1 MMDPLSEA
9 RSTPRPPPSLAAV
22 PADAPRARRVARI
35 QFGLCLAVTVAVL
48 VYLLSPLGGPRPG
61 AGAEPAAPGEAAVGL
76 TPSGA
81 IRLQPDSPL
90 ARKLQVASVKTEK
103 LAAPVLTVTG
113 TVVASLRPAKG
124 RPRQWQ
130 FSSAELLTTYT
141 DWQKAV
147 ADIAFATRQL
157 DSIRKLGENRVA
169 AGGVVVGRLTKLVEA
184 GTESEKDLAT
194 ARTELLQ
201 AQIQGRKDV
210 HEAETALRLAQ
221 RTEAALS
228 RQLQL
233 AGVDPDLLRITDK
246 DLDVVVGDVPEA
258 AVSRVKLGQ
267 GCEARFSCLGG
278 KRFAGTVRSVSP
290 ALSKERRALRV
301 LFTIDDPD
309 DLLRPG
315 MFADVGLGTDAREAL
330 LVPSAGVVHV
340 GRTDYLL
347 VRVGERDWRPTAVQ
361 VGEVHGDAV
370 EILDG
375 VRSGTEVI
383 GQGAILLKPTI
394 VETVQGAG
402 ARGTSG

>member
-9 RSTPRPPPSLAAV
+9 CSTPRTPPSLAAV
-22 PADAPRARRVARI
+22 PAEPPRVRRVARI

-48 VYLLSPLGGPRPG
+48 VYLLWTPGGPRPG

-76 TPSGA
+76 TPSGT
-81 IRLQPDSPL
+81 IRLQPDAPL
-90 ARKLQVASVKTEK
+90 AKKLQVTSVKTER

-124 RPRQWQ
+124 RPRQWH

-157 DSIRKLGENRVA
+157 DSIRKLGQNRVA
-169 AGGVVVGRLTKLVEA
+169 AGGVAVGRLTKLVEA
-184 GTESEKDLAT
+184 GTDTEKDLAT
-194 ARTELLQ
+194 ARTDLLQ
-201 AQIQGRKDV
+201 AEIQGRKDV

-221 RTEAALS
+221 RAEAALS

-258 AVSRVKLGQ
+258 LVSRVKLGQ
-267 GCEARFSCLGG
+267 GCEARFSCLAG
-278 KRFAGTVRSVSP
+278 KRFAGKVRSVSP
-290 ALSKERRALRV
+290 ALSKERRSLRV

-347 VRVGERDWRPTAVQ
+347 VRVGERDWRPAAVQ
-361 VGEVHGDAV
+361 VGEVHRDAV

-394 VETVQGAG
+394 VEAVQGAG
-402 ARGTSG
+402 SRGTSG